1 MKKFNRS
8 SMTGMT
14 TAAIKAAAAV
24 TAMRG
29 TSVVAGMMMAG
40 VAGIRAALAAEQNG
54 SVVRIPTAGAILRAG
69 ANFKKQDQGD
79 DHGGQAHQDN
89 RQSDMIHTSSLAES
103 LYFFN
108 RLGKRNQSSIF
119 FCPHL

>member
-14 TAAIKAAAAV
+14 TAIKAAAAV

-54 SVVRIPTAGAILRAG
+54 SVVRIPTAGAVLRAG

-79 DHGGQAHQDN
+79 EQGGQAHQDN
-89 RQSDMIHTSSLAES
+89 RQSDMIHTSSLAVS
-103 LYFFN
+103 LHFFN
-108 RLGKRNQSSIF
+108 RLGKRNQSQFF
-119 FCPHL
+119 FCPNL